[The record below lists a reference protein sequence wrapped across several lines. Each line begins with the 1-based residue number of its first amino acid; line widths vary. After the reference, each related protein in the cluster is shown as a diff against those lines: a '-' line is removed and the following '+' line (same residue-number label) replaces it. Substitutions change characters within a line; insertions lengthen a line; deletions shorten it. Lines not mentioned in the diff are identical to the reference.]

1 MLKTCRDQWSKP
13 APSSRP
19 LQDSLTALTT
29 ELRAVLQ
36 QQPRNVRISS
46 TLLPGMSGLPSPP
59 FLQRGLILSPPLFWT
74 CHIPSTQFSEMSV
87 TALALFLE
95 ELGVSGTQFS
105 KLSDSPTEKTSSIK
119 PFPHASSTSCQ
130 ALSREL
136 QNHRG
141 SLPWYGYQRVRRMT
155 LISSHPALY
164 LEITALTM

>member
-19 LQDSLTALTT
+19 LQDSLTALTR

-46 TLLPGMSGLPSPP
+46 TLLPGMSWLPSPP

-105 KLSDSPTEKTSSIK
+105 ELSDSPTEKTSSIK
-119 PFPHASSTSCQ
+119 PFPYASSTAAKPFHASFKTIEDPFLDR
-130 ALSREL
+130 ASKESVGWLLS
-136 QNHRG
+136 QVTQHF
-141 SLPWYGYQRVRRMT
+141 
-155 LISSHPALY
+155 I
-164 LEITALTM
+164 